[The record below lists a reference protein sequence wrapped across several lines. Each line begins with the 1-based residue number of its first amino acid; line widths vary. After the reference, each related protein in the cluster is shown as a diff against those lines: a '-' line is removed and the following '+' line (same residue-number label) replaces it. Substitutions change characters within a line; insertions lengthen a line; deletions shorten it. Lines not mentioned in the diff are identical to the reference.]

1 VECPGELALSGEV
14 YAVKGVLPAA
24 LADLQRADTI
34 GRRHIAEALQYRPS
48 ASSQSDCANV

>member
-1 VECPGELALSGEV
+1 V

-48 ASSQSDCANV
+48 ASSQVDCANG